1 MAPPNPFASSALAG
15 NTSSSNAQPSNPPK
29 PSTAQILDFITSKSS
44 LLRKA
49 AVHLL
54 EQYRSFVVQDQAK
67 ASIWL
72 MKLQSQ
78 IPRVAS
84 LEHSAFKFLT
94 RNMDEAA
101 EYSTLLKTLIED
113 LRITRKALMVVVGV
127 PFNGFN
133 KRWRNAGYQHEIR
146 GFEEMV
152 ADVEKAWIQNMCGGI
167 GLGTFGPAPVSSA
180 FM

>member
-1 MAPPNPFASSALAG
+1 
-15 NTSSSNAQPSNPPK
+15 
-29 PSTAQILDFITSKSS
+29 
-44 LLRKA
+44 
-49 AVHLL
+49 
-54 EQYRSFVVQDQAK
+54 
-67 ASIWL
+67 

-84 LEHSAFKFLT
+84 LEHSAFKFLA

-113 LRITRKALMVVVGV
+113 LRITRKALMDVVGV

-152 ADVEKAWIQNMCGGI
+152 ADVEKAWIQNLCGGI